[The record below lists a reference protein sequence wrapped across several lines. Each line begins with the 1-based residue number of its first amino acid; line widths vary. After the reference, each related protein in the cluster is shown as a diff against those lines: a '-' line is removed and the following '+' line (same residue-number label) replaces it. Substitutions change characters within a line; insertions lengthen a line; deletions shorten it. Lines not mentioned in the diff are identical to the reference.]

1 MTIKKHCGH
10 IAVVGRPNAGKST
23 LLNAILEKKLVSTS
37 KKAQTTRHNILG
49 IKTKDNV
56 QAIYVDTP
64 GYRDVTPGAL
74 HRYLNRS
81 AVHAAYDVDLLLW
94 IVDATRFTRD
104 DEAVLAMLKKVNR
117 PTILVLNKIDEIK
130 AKYDLLPIIQKMQAM
145 HDFLEIVPIS
155 ALNMINIDDLE
166 KTVAKYLPEHEFF
179 YEDGQLTD
187 RSESF
192 LYAEMVREK
201 IMRFLGGEVPYSV
214 AVEIEQIVHEDNLI
228 RVAALLWV
236 ERDGQKAIV
245 IGDKGEKLKRI
256 GTEARMEM
264 EQFSKKKVFLQL
276 WVKVKEGWTED
287 DEMLQSFGYES

>member
-104 DEAVLAMLKKVNR
+104 DEAVLAMLKKVDR

-145 HDFLEIVPIS
+145 HNFLEIVPIS
-155 ALNMINIDDLE
+155 ALNAVNLDDLE

-192 LYAEMVREK
+192 LYAEMIREK
-201 IMRFLGGEVPYSV
+201 IMRFLGEEVPYSV

-256 GTEARMEM
+256 GTEARIEM
-264 EQFSKKKVFLQL
+264 EQFTKKKVFLQL
-276 WVKVKEGWTED
+276 WVKVNRLGTNLE
-287 DEMLQSFGYES
+287 